1 MNLKNQRRLAA
12 SVLKVGVN
20 RVWID
25 PEGAE
30 EVEAVITRQEIR
42 KLVNDGII
50 KALPIGRSSRGRV
63 RERMAQKKAKRRRGP
78 GRRKGA
84 KYSIVSR
91 KERWMSR
98 IRSQRKRLR
107 RLRERRVITVNTYR
121 SLYRKAKG
129 GEFRSIAE
137 LERYITENNLRRL
150 TFG

>member
-1 MNLKNQRRLAA
+1 LNLNNQRRLAA
-12 SVLKVGVN
+12 SVLDVGVN

-30 EVEAVITRQEIR
+30 EVEAAITRQEIR

-50 KALPIGRSSRGRV
+50 KALPIGKSSRGRA
-63 RERMAQKKAKRRRGP
+63 RDRMAQKKAKRRRGP

-84 KYSIVSR
+84 KYSVVSR
-91 KERWMSR
+91 KDRWMSR

-107 RLRERRVITVNTYR
+107 RLRDRRVITVNTYR
-121 SLYRKAKG
+121 SLYMKAKG
-129 GEFRSIAE
+129 GEFRSVTE
-137 LERYITENNLRRL
+137 LERYITENDLRRR

>member
-12 SVLKVGVN
+12 SVLNVGVN

-50 KALPIGRSSRGRV
+50 KALPIGKSSRGRA

-84 KYSIVSR
+84 KYSVVSR

-121 SLYRKAKG
+121 SLYMKAKG

-137 LERYITENNLRRL
+137 LERYITEHNLRRR

>member
-1 MNLKNQRRLAA
+1 LNLKNQRRLAA

-50 KALPIGRSSRGRV
+50 KALPIGRPSRGRA

>member
-1 MNLKNQRRLAA
+1 LNLKNQRRLAA
-12 SVLKVGVN
+12 SVLNVGVN

-30 EVEAVITRQEIR
+30 EVEAAITRQEIR

-50 KALPIGRSSRGRV
+50 KALPIGKSSRGRA
-63 RERMAQKKAKRRRGP
+63 RDRMAQKKAKRRRGP

-84 KYSIVSR
+84 KYSVVSR
-91 KERWMSR
+91 KDRWMSR

-121 SLYRKAKG
+121 SLYMKAKG

-137 LERYITENNLRRL
+137 LERYITEHNLRRR